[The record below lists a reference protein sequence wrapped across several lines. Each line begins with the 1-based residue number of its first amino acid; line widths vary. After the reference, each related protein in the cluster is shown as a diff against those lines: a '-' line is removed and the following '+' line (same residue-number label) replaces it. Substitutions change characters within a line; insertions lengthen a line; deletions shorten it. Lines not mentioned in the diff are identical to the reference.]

1 MYCSLLLFSCPFV
14 CRVSLLFLFV
24 WPFSHLVF
32 CLFISRG
39 LGASSPSCCSFRA
52 GSFVF
57 LLRRGCCCCVLFPY
71 NVYSVAFVVALFMV
85 PLLLFVAVIVFGFA
99 GSVQFFLLL
108 PLFLPHR
115 LYLLLLPS
123 YAISECTAPCGPF
136 SALLVI
142 HTVQLF
148 LSAFS
153 VPAIC
158 FVCPFLGGLALLL
171 HVLADDVFTWA
182 LFTCFC
188 FVCWSMLLFF
198 FLGLLFI
205 ASLFRLFPSECS
217 VCLFRLAFPRGIS
230 SCCVVFPCSRVR
242 T

>member
-1 MYCSLLLFSCPFV
+1 MLLFSCPFV

-153 VPAIC
+153 VLAIR
-158 FVCPFLGGLALLL
+158 FVVWPFLGGLALFL
-171 HVLADDVFTWA
+171 HVLAAYVFHLGA
-182 LFTCFC
+182 
-188 FVCWSMLLFF
+188 VHLLFLCLLVDVDIF
-198 FLGLLFI
+198 SFWGYFLLRCFSACFLLNV
-205 ASLFRLFPSECS
+205 PY
-217 VCLFRLAFPRGIS
+217 VCFDWHFPREFLHIA
-230 SCCVVFPCSRVR
+230 
-242 T
+242 